1 MPRLVSRLLVVLVG
15 ALGALVLAA
24 SGSAAT
30 STVQIKSTGFS
41 PSSLTLNHGD
51 AVTFRN
57 VDRADHQV
65 VADNGSFASPILH
78 ANQAWT
84 TNALTFAGTVHY
96 HDALH
101 PRLTG
106 KVTVKGA
113 PPAVSLALS
122 LPIVSYGQP
131 TTLSGSVSSG
141 AANESVELDQQ
152 PWGQASPTQV
162 AIVEETGANGTYSYT
177 VTPSI
182 YTTYVA
188 RWKNVASPSVVA
200 QVAPT
205 MHLLPGG
212 AGYMKIIISSPVSL
226 WHRHV
231 YLQRLSQLGQWVNVA
246 ALMLGPQNGR
256 LFQPTHYLPRKACL
270 TSGLS
275 CLSTKPAT
283 DCSHPTPERGRSLE
297 GGEGSARGDKPVAI
311 GPVS

>member
-1 MPRLVSRLLVVLVG
+1 MPRLVSNLLAALV
-15 ALGALVLAA
+15 GALVLAA

-30 STVQIKSTGFS
+30 STIQIKSTGFS
-41 PSSLTLNHGD
+41 PSSLTVNHGD
-51 AVTFRN
+51 TVAFRN
-57 VDRADHQV
+57 VDKVDHQV

-78 ANQAWT
+78 AGQSWT

-106 KVTVKGA
+106 KLTVKGP

-122 LPIVSYGQP
+122 VPIVFYGQP

-162 AIVEETGANGTYSYT
+162 AIVKTGANGAYSYA

-200 QVAPT
+200 QVAPM
-205 MHLLPGG
+205 MHLVPGG
-212 AGYMKIIISSPVSL
+212 GGYMKIIISSPVSL

-256 LFQPTHYLPRKACL
+256 LFQPTHYLPKGVSHIRAFL
-270 TSGLS
+270 SVNQAGNGL
-275 CLSTKPAT
+275 LA
-283 DCSHPTPERGRSLE
+283 SHTGTQTIVRR
-297 GGEGSARGDKPVAI
+297 R
-311 GPVS
+311 